1 MITQAMRFNT
11 GRQYTPE
18 GQDIV
23 VWVTN
28 KTTDEWGDVHAC
40 NFADLSRG
48 IYGTTTLLSFTER
61 EFMDAYDKNQ
71 YLSRYIK
78 SEEVEEAK
86 AVAAKG

>member
-1 MITQAMRFNT
+1 MITQAIRFNT
-11 GRQYTPE
+11 GRQYTAE

-48 IYGTTTLLSFTER
+48 VYGTTTLLSFTKE
-61 EFMDAYDKNQ
+61 EFMRAYDANQ
-71 YLSRYIK
+71 YIGRYIN
-78 SEEVEEAK
+78 EAEVEEAK
-86 AVAAKG
+86 EVAARG